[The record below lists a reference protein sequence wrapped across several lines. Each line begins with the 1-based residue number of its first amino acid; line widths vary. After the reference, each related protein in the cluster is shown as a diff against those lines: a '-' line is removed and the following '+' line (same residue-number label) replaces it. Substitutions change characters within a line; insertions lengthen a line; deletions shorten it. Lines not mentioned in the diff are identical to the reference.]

1 MTHLIFTI
9 VVNSVLLVLSILAM
23 NYHDY
28 HYAPKPTYWQKIA
41 GGLTASLALF
51 IAILVVWA
59 AFKTLY
65 T

>member
-9 VVNSVLLVLSILAM
+9 VVNSVLLVLSILLAA
-23 NYHDY
+23 NYHY
-28 HYAPKPTYWQKIA
+28 SSKVTHWQKIA
-41 GGLTASLALF
+41 GGLMASLALF

-65 T
+65 F